1 MQYNITIIIIII
13 IQVTL
18 QPTALWLIVECSQS
32 MYAKLNTGKCCCCIA
47 SKLNLNIRANKL

>member
-1 MQYNITIIIIII
+1 MIIIIII

-32 MYAKLNTGKCCCCIA
+32 MYAKLNTGKCCCIA
-47 SKLNLNIRANKL
+47 SILNLNIRASKL

>member
-1 MQYNITIIIIII
+1 MIIIIII

-32 MYAKLNTGKCCCCIA
+32 MYAKLNTGKYCCCIA
-47 SKLNLNIRANKL
+47 SKLNLNIRADKL